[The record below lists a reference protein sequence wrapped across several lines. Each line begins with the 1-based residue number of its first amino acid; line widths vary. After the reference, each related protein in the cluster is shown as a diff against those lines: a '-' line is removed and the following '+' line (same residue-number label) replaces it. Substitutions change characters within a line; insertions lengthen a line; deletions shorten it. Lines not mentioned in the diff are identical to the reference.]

1 VVHPTLSAVRGL
13 TPIIAKH
20 AKNRNAKSWQGER
33 LPHLQPPRLTRL
45 PPNDGDSSNGDEPWK
60 GVQDPGVDNEIV
72 VVQVFRLSMRISRWP
87 QTTRIR

>member
-33 LPHLQPPRLTRL
+33 LPHLQPPRLCHYLAMACRRT
-45 PPNDGDSSNGDEPWK
+45 
-60 GVQDPGVDNEIV
+60 
-72 VVQVFRLSMRISRWP
+72 M
-87 QTTRIR
+87 